1 MYSSYQLNRFYAQ
14 ERIDA
19 RLNEAKSH
27 RLARRT
33 GEENDAGFL
42 IGVAVVRV
50 GNWIVRVTSQAAQL
64 LEALGEARVAAQRR

>member
-1 MYSSYQLNRFYAQ
+1 MNGSYHLNRFYAQ

-19 RLNEAKSH
+19 RLNEAESH

-33 GEENDAGFL
+33 REENKVGFV
-42 IGVAVVRV
+42 IGAAAARAS
-50 GNWIVRVTSQAAQL
+50 NWIGRAASQVAQI